1 MELGRGLAFHWYEG
15 SEGGEELEDD
25 EDPFVGGGMKV
36 QLVGGDEYKSRKDP
50 APELIT
56 IS

>member
-36 QLVGGDEYKSRKDP
+36 QLVGGDEYKSRRDP